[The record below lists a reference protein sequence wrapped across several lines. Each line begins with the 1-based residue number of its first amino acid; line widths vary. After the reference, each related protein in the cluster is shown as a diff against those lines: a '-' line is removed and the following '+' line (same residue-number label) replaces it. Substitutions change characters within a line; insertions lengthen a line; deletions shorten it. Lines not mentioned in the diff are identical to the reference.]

1 MIKFASVFSDYA
13 VLQRRMPIP
22 VWGTAEPRRLV
33 EVRFRGESRRVL
45 STPDGRFL
53 VRFSP
58 CEAGGPFVLEAELI
72 GSGERCVLREIMVGE
87 VWLASGQSNME
98 MALGAVSAAEALEA
112 EKTENVSMLNVPH
125 CARTGGRAEFH
136 ARWMRPGHGNG
147 RVFSAAAFYFARE
160 VAQATGVTVG
170 IVHSSW
176 GGTDAMA
183 WCSREALVQNP
194 DFRDMV
200 LELEAEMFHPERW
213 SGACDRDIYS
223 PQYDK
228 LVEIVQAIGCPEND
242 GVGRGWADPCFDDS
256 GWKRMMLP
264 NRWNQMGEDY
274 NGVLWFRR
282 EVEIPAEWAG
292 RPLTLA
298 IGAVDKH
305 DITYFNGVQVG
316 ATGSGVDT
324 NVWNELREYRIA
336 PELVQGGRA
345 VIAVRAYSF
354 LFDGGLIGPADAMR
368 LYPEGEATETGI
380 ELCGQWR
387 YATEFNM
394 GRVTLPATSAV
405 EPGREELYGTC
416 NMPHVL
422 YDNMIAPLIPYA
434 VRGVIWYQG
443 EHNTLR
449 RNRAYGGLMQ
459 SLIED
464 WRRAWGQGKFPFY
477 QVQLPGFHAGMPYEE
492 ASSWARLRLGQQ
504 AAAEAT
510 GNDFAVTLD
519 LGDPDDIHPKRKRE
533 VGERLARLAL
543 RRDYGMELVENGP
556 FPLDAVFEGDA
567 VRLRF
572 RRCAEGLCFDPGP
585 SLFAIAG
592 ADGVFRTV
600 EPEIAEGSLL
610 LPYTGVG
617 RPRRIRYA
625 WADNPQGALLR
636 NGAGLPAPTFE
647 LEIL

>member
-58 CEAGGPFVLEAELI
+58 CEAGGPFVLEAEQI
-72 GSGERCVLREIMVGE
+72 GSGERCVLRVIMVGE

-112 EKTENVSMLNVPH
+112 EKTENVRMLNVPH

-422 YDNMIAPLIPYA
+422 YDNMIAPL
-434 VRGVIWYQG
+434 
-443 EHNTLR
+443 
-449 RNRAYGGLMQ
+449 
-459 SLIED
+459 
-464 WRRAWGQGKFPFY
+464 
-477 QVQLPGFHAGMPYEE
+477 
-492 ASSWARLRLGQQ
+492 ASTIRFV
-504 AAAEAT
+504 AT
-510 GNDFAVTLD
+510 GLT
-519 LGDPDDIHPKRKRE
+519 
-533 VGERLARLAL
+533 
-543 RRDYGMELVENGP
+543 
-556 FPLDAVFEGDA
+556 
-567 VRLRF
+567 
-572 RRCAEGLCFDPGP
+572 
-585 SLFAIAG
+585 AG
-592 ADGVFRTV
+592 
-600 EPEIAEGSLL
+600 
-610 LPYTGVG
+610 
-617 RPRRIRYA
+617 
-625 WADNPQGALLR
+625 
-636 NGAGLPAPTFE
+636 
-647 LEIL
+647 